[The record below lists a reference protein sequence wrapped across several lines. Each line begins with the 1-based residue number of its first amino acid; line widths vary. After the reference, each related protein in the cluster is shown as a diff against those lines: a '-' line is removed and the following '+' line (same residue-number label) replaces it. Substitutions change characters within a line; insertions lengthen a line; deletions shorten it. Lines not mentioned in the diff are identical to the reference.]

1 VSEEHGTRLGDEVG
15 YCIRFDDC
23 TSSKTKLK
31 YMTDG
36 VLLREATLD
45 PKLGHYDVIVIDEG
59 SNFILFDLIIFII
72 YSIY

>member
-1 VSEEHGTRLGDEVG
+1 MMIYSFRRIAAITVANRVSEEHGTRIGDEVG

-23 TSSKTKLK
+23 TSSRTRLK

-45 PKLGHYDVIVIDEG
+45 PRLEHYDIIIIDEG
-59 SNFILFDLIIFII
+59 
-72 YSIY
+72 